1 MTNSE
6 FRDKVGYLYRSL
18 PQRICIFSTIITYD
32 TMSAHPLSALSPEEA
47 TVARDAIVAS
57 YPDTIVYF
65 REIYLFEPPK
75 AELRE
80 FLALEHSGR
89 LSPTTPRPPRL
100 ALCQY
105 DVIDREKVTEYH
117 ESVVDVR
124 LRRRVK
130 NRVVDKKSHAA
141 LVVYAE
147 RGEWTNGS
155 MVVLTGLQ

>member
-1 MTNSE
+1 
-6 FRDKVGYLYRSL
+6 
-18 PQRICIFSTIITYD
+18 
-32 TMSAHPLSALSPEEA
+32 MSAHPLSALSPEEA

-147 RGEWTNGS
+147 LDEWTNGS